1 MIKPIQEKHLADCL
15 DVIHRSFKTV
25 ADEFSLTNENCPTN
39 GAFMPYA
46 RLKNDYQNGD
56 YMYAFYAEHEI
67 VGFVQLSKKET
78 NVFEL
83 EKLAVLPDHR
93 HNGYGKQLID
103 FARNK
108 VKEFGGRKIT
118 IGIIEENEQL
128 KNWYL
133 TNDFIHTGTK
143 VFPHLPFTVGFME
156 LFV

>member
-56 YMYAFYAEHEI
+56 YMYAFYAEHDI
-67 VGFVQLSKKET
+67 VGFVLLSKKEP

-83 EKLAVLPDHR
+83 EKIAVLR
-93 HNGYGKQLID
+93 YYYTIEAGM
-103 FARNK
+103 
-108 VKEFGGRKIT
+108 KI
-118 IGIIEENEQL
+118 
-128 KNWYL
+128 WYL